1 MTMFLK
7 NCWYVAALDRELI
20 DGKLLS
26 RTLLGEHV
34 LLYRGE
40 SGKVVALNDR
50 CPHRGALLS
59 RGRLEGDS
67 VRCMYHGIKY
77 DGTSGKC
84 LQIPGQDMIPPKLRV
99 RTYPVVQKGQFIW
112 VWMGDAAKADP
123 SLIIDLPYLDDP
135 HWKGIP
141 AYLHYDANYLLIVDN
156 LSDFSHL
163 AFVHTG
169 TLGGSEEY
177 AFVTKPTVVE
187 RLERGFR
194 VERWHLNSDPP
205 PFHKKV
211 IRDKTTKV
219 DRRNIATMLIPGIF
233 FMETLFAAAGQGA
246 QSGNV
251 TDARE
256 YRNCQFMTPETERTT
271 HFFWSYLNDF
281 EGADA
286 TISHSLLNSLIEGFM
301 EDKAIIERQQ
311 KTLDEDPSFQMLAIL
326 ADAPL
331 AHFRRVL
338 GKLIDAEGA
347 GAAISAPEPRAT
359 TSATA

>member
-1 MTMFLK
+1 MMMFLK
-7 NCWYVAALDRELI
+7 NCWYVAALDYELI
-20 DGKLLS
+20 DGKLLN

-40 SGKVVALNDR
+40 SGTVIAMNDR

-59 RGRLEGDS
+59 KGRLEGDS

-77 DGTSGKC
+77 DGSGKC
-84 LQIPGQDMIPPKLRV
+84 VQIPGQEMIPPKLKV
-99 RTYPVVQKGQFIW
+99 RTYPVVERSHFIW
-112 VWMGDAAKADP
+112 VWMGDAARADP
-123 SLIIDLPYLDDP
+123 ALILDLPYLDDP
-135 HWKGIP
+135 NWKGIP

-163 AFVHTG
+163 AFVHTK

-211 IRDKTTKV
+211 IREKTQQV
-219 DRRNIATMLIPGIF
+219 DRRNIATMVIPGIF
-233 FMETLFAAAGQGA
+233 TMETLFAPAGRGA
-246 QSGNV
+246 GKGDLA
-251 TDARE
+251 DAKE
-256 YRNCQFMTPETERTT
+256 YRNCQFMTPETDRTT
-271 HFFWSYLNDF
+271 HFFWSYLNNF
-281 EGADA
+281 ERGDS
-286 TISHSLLNSLIEGFM
+286 TISRSLLDSLIEGFM
-301 EDKAIIERQQ
+301 EDKEIIERQQ
-311 KTLDEDPSFQMLAIL
+311 RTLEEDPGFQMLGIL

-331 AHFRRVL
+331 AHFRRL
-338 GKLIDAEGA
+338 LDKLIAAEQA
-347 GAAISAPEPRAT
+347 GAAAPPAGQRLT
-359 TSATA
+359 GSGSTA

>member
-1 MTMFLK
+1 MPMFLK

-26 RTLLGEHV
+26 RTLLAEHV

-77 DGTSGKC
+77 DGTGKC
-84 LQIPGQDMIPPKLRV
+84 VQIPGQDMIPPKLRV
-99 RTYPVVQKGQFIW
+99 RTYPVVERGQFIW
-112 VWMGDAAKADP
+112 VWMGDAAKADA
-123 SLIIDLPYLDDP
+123 SLIIDLPYLDDA

-177 AFVTKPTVVE
+177 AFVSKPTVVE

-246 QSGNV
+246 QTGNV
-251 TDARE
+251 QGAKE

-271 HFFWSYLNDF
+271 HFFWSYLNNY
-281 EGADA
+281 EGEDS

-311 KTLDEDPSFQMLAIL
+311 KTLEEDPSFQMLAIL

-338 GKLIDAEGA
+338 GKLIDAEQA
-347 GAAISAPEPRAT
+347 GAASPSAGERLTTTAT
-359 TSATA
+359 G